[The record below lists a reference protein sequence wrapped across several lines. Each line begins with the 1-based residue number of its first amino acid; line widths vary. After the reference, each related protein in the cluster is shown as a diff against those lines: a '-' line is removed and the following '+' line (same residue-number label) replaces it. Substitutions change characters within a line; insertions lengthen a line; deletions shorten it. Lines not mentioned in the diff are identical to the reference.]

1 LSLATAGK
9 ILGLII
15 KGVNMDK
22 KKKSMW
28 NLLNPMTWIDAV
40 LGLLMTI
47 FSPILRLFGRMPA
60 PNTEAFENIQTSDID
75 DVDRLAKQQ
84 QAAADAMARGM
95 SPAEV
100 VRLYARADA
109 AGRATMDLS
118 ALDITEQDW
127 LLRLSDDDLV
137 KLSMSTTAACAR
149 SLKARSVKPAFAR
162 PRPAVEVPEIL
173 KIPSAEEAE
182 EAKRQ
187 VVAAR
192 FRELVLTPGANN
204 TNTYIAADT
213 LH

>member
-1 LSLATAGK
+1 MEK
-9 ILGLII
+9 E
-15 KGVNMDK
+15 KP
-22 KKKSMW
+22 KKSLW
-28 NLLNPMTWIDAV
+28 RLLNPLTWLDAV
-40 LGLLMTI
+40 LGLLVAI
-47 FSPILRLFGRMPA
+47 FAPILRLFGRMP
-60 PNTEAFENIQTSDID
+60 PPDTEAFENIQTSDVD
-75 DVDRLAKQQ
+75 DADRLARQQ
-84 QAAADAMARGM
+84 QAAADAMARAM

-118 ALDITEQDW
+118 VLEVAEQDW

-149 SLKARSVKPAFAR
+149 SLKARSVKPAYAR
-162 PRPAVEVPEIL
+162 PKPEVEAPEIL
-173 KIPSAEEAE
+173 KIPSAEETE

-192 FRELVLTPGANN
+192 FRELVLTPGTSN
-204 TNTYIAADT
+204 TNAYRAADT